1 MLFNTPVHTPGH
13 CTLEVETKVGT
24 YVIAADVIQ
33 IKEGLERR
41 VPAGQMSNMRD
52 AIDSIH
58 KCIAIASKEEYILP
72 GHEASVVEKEVY
84 P

>member
-1 MLFNTPVHTPGH
+1 MLFHTPGHTPGH
-13 CTLEVETKVGT
+13 CSIAVETRVGT
-24 YVIAADVIQ
+24 YVLAADVIQ

-41 VPAGQMSNMRD
+41 VPAGQMSNMKE

-58 KCIAIASKEEYILP
+58 RCIAVASEEEYILP
-72 GHEASVVEKEVY
+72 GHEITVLEKEVY